1 MGWGG
6 REGRKCRWWVL
17 LQHPGMWMAEPL
29 RWLVMGWWVC
39 CRTWEQLLKLHS
51 ADAVF
56 KGTVTGVNKGGAIVL
71 VDGLRAFL
79 PGSHLSGVYADD
91 SLVGQELPLKFLE
104 VRRQEQRE

>member
-1 MGWGG
+1 M
-6 REGRKCRWWVL
+6 
-17 LQHPGMWMAEPL
+17 
-29 RWLVMGWWVC
+29 C

-104 VRRQEQRE
+104 VRRQEQEREHRPEAAGWWGEGGTREGEPGV